1 MKYALN
7 RQKTKQPTYFLAF
20 AMVVSGVTTLLA
32 FSPTY
37 AETPV
42 SITCKDGKTVTA
54 IRTSEAFT
62 LEDYQAACKD
72 HGGYEDTGPYLYE
85 TPSDDSDAGDT
96 GSNTLQSG
104 STGGTGDGKKC
115 TASFF
120 GIPAW
125 YKNMQDDSCAFKAP
139 ETGGQADAKK
149 LVLMIALN
157 IVQAGMVVVAYVTI
171 FFLIKGGFG
180 YITSAG
186 SSEGM
191 ASAKKT
197 ITNAIIGLIIAILSA
212 SIVNAIAG
220 AIT

>member
-1 MKYALN
+1 MKYTSNKPRNNPLS
-7 RQKTKQPTYFLAF
+7 Y
-20 AMVVSGVTTLLA
+20 LLVFFMA
-32 FSPTY
+32 AGASSLLLSPSPAY

-42 SITCKDGKTVTA
+42 DITCKDGKTVTA

-62 LEDYQAACKD
+62 LEDYQEACKD
-72 HGGYEDTGPYLYE
+72 HGGYEDTGPYI
-85 TPSDDSDAGDT
+85 DDGSGDDGSAG
-96 GSNTLQSG
+96 NTLQTG

-139 ETGGQADAKK
+139 ESGGQPDVRKT
-149 LVLMIALN
+149 VLMIALN
-157 IVQAGMVVVAYVTI
+157 VIQAGMVIVGYVAV
-171 FFLIKGGFG
+171 FFLISGGFR

-186 SSEGM
+186 SSDGM
-191 ASAKKT
+191 AAAKKT
-197 ITNAIIGLIIAILSA
+197 ITNALVGLVIAILAA

-220 AIT
+220 VIK